1 MMIFWSELVTLA
13 RNSKWKATMRNLI
26 VLLLFFSFF
35 SSATVYRWV
44 DENGKVHYSDEPK
57 EGTNAEQVQLKP
69 NSSIQLSPPPSA
81 ADTATTETPAQPVEY
96 KIAIVSPENQ
106 ATIRENNG
114 NFSVQVEVEPKLDSS
129 LKMALSL
136 NGNTYSVPQRTN
148 LFRLVNIDRGE
159 HKLSVRIIDQNGKV
173 LASSQETTVYLHR
186 ASMLGG
192 G

>member
-1 MMIFWSELVTLA
+1 
-13 RNSKWKATMRNLI
+13 MRNLI